1 MQLSVEDIADNANM
15 IINGY
20 GKKVLFYQKK
30 YNIKLVLLF
39 VYFLC

>member
-1 MQLSVEDIADNANM
+1 MKIWQNNM
-15 IINGY
+15 K
-20 GKKVLFYQKK
+20 KKVLFYQKN

>member
-20 GKKVLFYQKK
+20 GKKYCFIRK
-30 YNIKLVLLF
+30 NII
-39 VYFLC
+39 